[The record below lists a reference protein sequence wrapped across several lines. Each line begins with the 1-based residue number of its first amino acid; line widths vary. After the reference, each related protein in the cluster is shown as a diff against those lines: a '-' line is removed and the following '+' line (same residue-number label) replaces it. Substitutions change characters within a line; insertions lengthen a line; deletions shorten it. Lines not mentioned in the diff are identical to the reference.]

1 MDVHPHPAAAAPQ
14 GFACSRVASRENRER
29 ALRMQTEVLDALRLE
44 FGAAQDGL
52 TRAHRITS
60 DAAGRLVQAFG
71 QMSGAVTALEG
82 LLQAHESTMPAELH
96 GELRALSMMMA
107 TTSALATES
116 LQFEDLNAQL
126 LGEVEARLAGLA
138 HLSAALSAPQLDAEG
153 RAICPAGPALDAVA
167 LTLQGGLAELHAVPR
182 TVLQRSLDPGEID
195 LF

>member
-1 MDVHPHPAAAAPQ
+1 MDVHPQPTPSASHGP
-14 GFACSRVASRENRER
+14 ACSRLASRENRER
-29 ALRMQTEVLDALRLE
+29 ALRVQAEVLDALRQE

-71 QMSGAVTALEG
+71 QMSSAVNALEG
-82 LLQAHESTMPAELH
+82 LLETHESTMPAELH
-96 GELRALSMMMA
+96 GELRALSMMMS

-126 LGEVEARLAGLA
+126 LGEVEARLNGLS
-138 HLSAALSAPQLDAEG
+138 HLSAALAAPHIDAQG
-153 RAICPAGPALDAVA
+153 KAACPAGAALDDLAEI
-167 LTLQGGLAELHAVPR
+167 LRGGLSELHAVPR

>member
-1 MDVHPHPAAAAPQ
+1 MDVHPHPAAAAPH
-14 GFACSRVASRENRER
+14 GFACSRVASRESRER
-29 ALRMQTEVLDALRLE
+29 ALRLQTEVLDALRLE
-44 FGAAQDGL
+44 FGSAQDGL

-71 QMSGAVTALEG
+71 QMSGAVTALEA

-107 TTSALATES
+107 TTSTLATES

-126 LGEVEARLAGLA
+126 LGEVEARLNGLS
-138 HLSAALSAPQLDAEG
+138 HLSAALAAPHLDAEG
-153 RAICPAGPALDAVA
+153 RATCPAGAALDVLAT
-167 LTLQGGLAELHAVPR
+167 TLQGGLAELHAVPR